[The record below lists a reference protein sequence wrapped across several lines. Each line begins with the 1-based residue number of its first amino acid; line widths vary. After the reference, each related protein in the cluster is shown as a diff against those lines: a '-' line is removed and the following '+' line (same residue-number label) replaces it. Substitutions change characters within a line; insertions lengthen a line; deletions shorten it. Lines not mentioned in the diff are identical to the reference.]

1 LLTHC
6 NFPEA
11 SWNVV
16 ADSFGLP
23 DFASMSASGGPE
35 HWVRKLI
42 NGASRKERRRRPG
55 ILCTFWWMIWKEHN
69 NRIFDNKHL
78 SHLQVADLAKEEIKL
93 QL

>member
-1 LLTHC
+1 MWWQIAL
-6 NFPEA
+6 A
-11 SWNVV
+11 SQI
-16 ADSFGLP
+16 LP
-23 DFASMSASGGPE
+23 LCQLQGD
-35 HWVRKLI
+35 LI

-78 SHLQVADLAKEEIKL
+78 SHLQVADLAREEIKL